1 MSNKKIIQL
10 KSELQTILKNN
21 GGFLTP
27 EKVLEYA
34 KNEKTY
40 LHTQFCWDDN
50 IAGEKYRLL
59 QAGNI
64 IRSVKVHIV
73 DSKNEDRVIKIREYV
88 SLPEDRKNENGY
100 RSVNKVL
107 TDNELRLQYIDSIKE
122 ELQSFQN
129 KLKAVSEA
137 AYIKSQAVNVELNKE
152 REKVVKK
159 IENEKPKRA
168 VI

>member
-73 DSKNEDRVIKIREYV
+73 DSKM
-88 SLPEDRKNENGY
+88 
-100 RSVNKVL
+100 
-107 TDNELRLQYIDSIKE
+107 
-122 ELQSFQN
+122 
-129 KLKAVSEA
+129 
-137 AYIKSQAVNVELNKE
+137 
-152 REKVVKK
+152 K
-159 IENEKPKRA
+159 IE
-168 VI
+168 